1 MSEGRDPK
9 SGRFQKGFTANRTG
23 RPRKAPS
30 VSQAILGAVNEN
42 VQITERGKR
51 KRVSKL
57 LATAKQLANQG
68 ASGDPRASRLVFDL
82 AQKAEERLAAA
93 PPSSTELNA
102 SDQAIVEA
110 LFTRW
115 RTIQGKGP
123 GRVPDDAD

>member
-1 MSEGRDPK
+1 MSEDRDPK
-9 SGRFQKGFTANRTG
+9 SGRFQKGFTANRNG

-51 KRVSKL
+51 KRVTKL

-68 ASGDPRASRLVFDL
+68 ASGDLRAGKLALEF

-93 PPSSTELNA
+93 PPSSAELSA
-102 SDQAIVEA
+102 SDQAIAKRILMRLRAIIE
-110 LFTRW
+110 
-115 RTIQGKGP
+115 KGTDH
-123 GRVPDDAD
+123 GPDNAG